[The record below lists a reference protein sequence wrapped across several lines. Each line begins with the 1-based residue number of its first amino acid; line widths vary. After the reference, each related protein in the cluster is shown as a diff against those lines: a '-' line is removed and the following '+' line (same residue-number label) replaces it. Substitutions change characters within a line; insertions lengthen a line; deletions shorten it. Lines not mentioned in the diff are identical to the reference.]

1 MVQLVV
7 VKNLQIHKKNYILC
21 IISVLKQ
28 VATHMRAHK
37 NTLNP
42 LCSLV
47 EKIRPSKI
55 ILQLR
60 LILSYVKKKHK
71 YKQNSICALK
81 MCSLKQAA
89 RCKQSSV
96 RCKPLPP

>member
-7 VKNLQIHKKNYILC
+7 VKNLQNHKKNYILC

-37 NTLNP
+37 NTLNS

-47 EKIRPSKI
+47 EKIIPSKI
-55 ILQLR
+55 IFQLR
-60 LILSYVKKKHK
+60 LILFYLR
-71 YKQNSICALK
+71 QEEAQ
-81 MCSLKQAA
+81 MQA
-89 RCKQSSV
+89 K
-96 RCKPLPP
+96 